1 MYTSICVH
9 VRSWSTAPLISGFKA
24 SKQKQ
29 SYAYFQ
35 HPLRLEPE
43 LDFWL
48 WDNGAAIKEAD
59 AKLRKNR
66 HGALWHDIDWTARG
80 ASSKA
85 SNFLDRHITKP
96 QLIAILNEISKVPK
110 LNTIQAGWF
119 RKTPMFRVSSGSQKE
134 AEEKMPIYV
143 HGSRGTCWEEYEQ
156 GNIRWIDNLF
166 DAFKEDIV
174 EAPWDDD
181 DKEKEDK
188 SGDTHIVL
196 PKALPHQQQRKTG
209 TLFFNKRRTLTKTT
223 RSIEDQVRELA
234 KTTETL
240 TKKTETST
248 KTTRSIEDQVRELA
262 KTTESIQDDL
272 KKIIAALGK

>member
-1 MYTSICVH
+1 MSEEETLATIELELFLQERKGRYLRWYACS
-9 VRSWSTAPLISGFKA
+9 APEMEGA
-24 SKQKQ
+24 
-29 SYAYFQ
+29 YAYFQ

-119 RKTPMFRVSSGSQKE
+119 RKTPMYRVSSRSQKD
-134 AEEKMPIYV
+134 ADEKMPIHARLEV
-143 HGSRGTCWEEYEQ
+143 LFGRNISRAISVG
-156 GNIRWIDNLF
+156 
-166 DAFKEDIV
+166 
-174 EAPWDDD
+174 
-181 DKEKEDK
+181 
-188 SGDTHIVL
+188 
-196 PKALPHQQQRKTG
+196 
-209 TLFFNKRRTLTKTT
+209 
-223 RSIEDQVRELA
+223 
-234 KTTETL
+234 
-240 TKKTETST
+240 
-248 KTTRSIEDQVRELA
+248 
-262 KTTESIQDDL
+262 
-272 KKIIAALGK
+272 